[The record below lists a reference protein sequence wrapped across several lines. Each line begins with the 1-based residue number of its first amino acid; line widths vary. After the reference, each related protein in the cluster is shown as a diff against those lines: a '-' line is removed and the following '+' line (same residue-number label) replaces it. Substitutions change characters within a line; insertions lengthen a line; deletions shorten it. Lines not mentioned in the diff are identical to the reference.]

1 MITKE
6 HGKEEI
12 KKLVEKFMEEDY
24 YNNPEKKARH
34 ELINPLL
41 DKAGWRIQNYKVANP
56 HSSKGV
62 AVEYFQI
69 GKDQA
74 DYILFVNGQAVG
86 VIEAKKPGET
96 LTGKEKQTG
105 KYSEDFPEEFDS
117 IGPPLPFLYE
127 SNGHEHR
134 FTNLWDPKPRSREV
148 FAFHKPEIFEEWVAK
163 GKKENLRFNL
173 AQNPQYENKGLW
185 QVQKRAIRGIKESLA
200 LGKPKALIQMATG
213 SGKTFVAVNLCYYL
227 IKHCGA
233 KRILFLVD
241 RGNLGDQTRQEFEN
255 FEVPED
261 RRKFTDIYNVQ
272 HLNNNKIV
280 GVNRVVISTIQ
291 RMYSIL
297 KGEEQLDLEKEND
310 EAFMGDPTMKVE
322 PLEYNKKVPIEEFD
336 FVIVD
341 ECHRSIYNLWKQVLD
356 YFDSFMIGLTA
367 TPSKSTI
374 GFFDSNLVME
384 YTHDE
389 AVADQVNVDFTV
401 YNIRTKITKSGSKI
415 EKGETILKRDMRTRQ
430 KRWYVL
436 EDEVQYGADQLD
448 KAVVA
453 KDQIRKIIRTF
464 KEKAL
469 TEIFPGRRY
478 IPKTLIYAKDDNHA
492 DEIVKIV
499 REEFNE
505 GNDFAVK
512 ITYKTEGEKTKNL
525 IRQFRNSMNP
535 RIAVTVDMIATGTDI
550 KPLEIVFFMRPVKSR
565 LYFEQMKGRGV
576 RVMKNDDFKS
586 VTPDAMAK
594 ERFVIIDAVGV
605 CENEDLNE
613 TRPLEQMP
621 HISFEKLL
629 KFLQYGKPKREHL
642 SSMASRLSRLQ
653 KRLTETQTKE
663 VKTICGKD
671 LPDYAKEF
679 VIAIDEDKIFEEAQ
693 KKFGEKPKKEEIEK
707 VASERMKIALQPFIG
722 NTKLMTRLPELKRE
736 VEQIIDIVSV
746 DTVEEV
752 GHSKIATEKAKKTV
766 DTFREFI
773 KKNKGEL
780 GAIQIFYENKGRL
793 NWKDLK
799 QLSEKIRSPPFV
811 LTTSLL
817 WQAYKRLEE
826 KKVRGNTNNMRITDF
841 ISLLR
846 YEIQKTNELEPY
858 LDTVDKRFSEWLA
871 TQREHGVSFNQEQ
884 LNWLEKIKNHI
895 AATAEIEADDFEL
908 GELQQMGGLGKAV
921 KTFGQEKFNR
931 ILVELNQRVG
941 G

>member
-1 MITKE
+1 MS
-6 HGKEEI
+6 
-12 KKLVEKFMEEDY
+12 EDSPIY
-24 YNNPEKKARH
+24 QKPEDKVRH
-34 ELINPLL
+34 EKINPLL
-41 DKAGWRIQNYKVANP
+41 DKAGWKIQNYKVANP

-74 DYILFVNGQAVG
+74 DYILFVNRQAVG

-105 KYSEDFPEEFDS
+105 RYSEDFPEEFDS
-117 IGPPLPFLYE
+117 IELPLPFLYE

-134 FTNLWDPKPRSREV
+134 FTNLWDPKPRSREI
-148 FAFHKPEIFEEWVAK
+148 FAFHKPETFEEWIVK
-163 GKKENLRFNL
+163 GKKENLRFKL
-173 AQNPQYENKGLW
+173 AKNPQYENKGLW
-185 QVQKRAIRGIKESLA
+185 HVQKKAITGVKESLV

-241 RGNLGDQTRQEFEN
+241 RGNLGNQTRQEFEN

-261 RRKFTDIYNVQ
+261 GRKFTDIYNVQ

-297 KGEEQLDLEKEND
+297 QGEKELDPEKEND
-310 EAFMGDPTMKVE
+310 ESFMGDPTMQVE
-322 PLEYNKKVPIEEFD
+322 ALEYNKNVPIEEFD

-384 YTHDE
+384 YTHEE

-401 YNIRTKITKSGSKI
+401 YNIRTKITKFGSII
-415 EKGETILKRDMRTRQ
+415 EKGETILKRDLRTRK

-436 EDEVQYGADQLD
+436 EDEVQYGADKLD

-464 KEKAL
+464 KEKL
-469 TEIFPGRRY
+469 FTEIFKDRRWV
-478 IPKTLIYAKDDNHA
+478 PKTLIYAKDDNHA

-512 ITYKTEGEKTKNL
+512 ITYKTEGDKDAL
-525 IRQFRNSMNP
+525 LRSFRNSPNP

-550 KPLEIVFFMRPVKSR
+550 KPLEIVFFMRPVRSR

-605 CENEDLNE
+605 CENEGLNE

-653 KRLTETQTKE
+653 KRLTETQIKE
-663 VKTICGKD
+663 IKTICGNE
-671 LPDYAKEF
+671 LPDYSKGF
-679 VIAIDEDKIFEEAQ
+679 VTAIDEDKILEEAQ
-693 KKFGEKPKKEEIEK
+693 KKFGERPKKEEIEK
-707 VASERMKIALQPFIG
+707 IASERMKIALQPFIG
-722 NTKLMTRLPELKRE
+722 NMKLMTRLPELKKE
-736 VEQIIDIVSV
+736 VEQIIDIVSIDV
-746 DTVEEV
+746 VEEA

-773 KKNKGEL
+773 KKNKSEL
-780 GAIQIFYENKGRL
+780 VAIQIFYENKGRL
-793 NWKDLK
+793 NWKDIK

-811 LTTSLL
+811 LTTSIL

-826 KKVRGNTNNMRITDF
+826 KKVRGNTNNKRITDF
-841 ISLLR
+841 ISLLK
-846 YEIQKTNELEPY
+846 YEIQKTSELEPY
-858 LDTVDKRFSEWLA
+858 LDTVDKRFSEWLG
-871 TQREHGVSFNQEQ
+871 TQREQGVSFNQEQ

-921 KTFGQEKFNR
+921 KTFGQERFNQ
-931 ILVELNQRVG
+931 ILVELNERVG